1 MLPTD
6 IKIERQSEDF
16 FFCLIQVWVSPY
28 VSRAH
33 QYMFYEKGSRK
44 IVIKYMAWPIFCTT
58 HLCHQY
64 AVVVI
69 SYTQPNEENCAS
81 SL

>member
-1 MLPTD
+1 
-6 IKIERQSEDF
+6 
-16 FFCLIQVWVSPY
+16 
-28 VSRAH
+28 
-33 QYMFYEKGSRK
+33 MFYEKGSRK